1 MSKENITESKTE
13 AAHIAPLIKQLKL
26 RGIGPAVMG
35 GRIIDIAVDPT
46 NKSRWFVAAGS
57 GGVWKTE
64 NAGITWDD
72 VFKDQKSYSIGCVAI
87 DPSNPSNIWVGT
99 GENVSGRHVGWGDGV
114 YKSRDGGKSWKW
126 VGLEKSE
133 HIGKILIDPRNG
145 DTVYVASEGPLW
157 SAGGER
163 GVYKT
168 EDGGE
173 TWEDVLTIDN
183 DTGVTDLAFDPS
195 NPDVIIAAAYQRRRH
210 IWALM
215 GGGPS
220 SGIYKSDDA
229 GESWRRIDTGLPKG
243 DMGKIGLAT
252 TPANPN
258 HVYATIEAAKDG
270 DKEAKGFYRSTDKG
284 ESWEKRSDYISGG
297 TGPHYY
303 QQIYASPTTA
313 DMVYQMDVM
322 VHLTRDGGKTFKMT
336 EDGKSKHSDN
346 HALWIDPDNPNHM
359 LLGHDGGLS
368 ETYDGMQNFRH
379 VSNLPLSQFYRLDLD
394 NSEPF
399 YNVAGG
405 AQDLGT
411 LVGPSR
417 TTNTEGVRNG
427 DWWVPLGADGYHV
440 AYDPTDPNILYLEF
454 QTGFFF
460 RYDMESKEIIGIQ
473 PQAAADDDI
482 VDRWNW
488 DVPILISPHNHK
500 RIYYPSQRL
509 WRSDDQGDSWTAVSG
524 DLTRN
529 LNRYELEMMGRVHSV
544 DDLYDN
550 MAMSVFSSISNLT
563 ESPLVEGLLYAGTD
577 DGLIQV
583 TEDGGKTW
591 RVAADLPTA
600 PTMVFIQS
608 VEASLHD
615 LDTVF
620 AAADAHKIGN
630 YSPYLYESNDRGK
643 SWKPINGDLP
653 HGEILWSIQQDHVN
667 PDLLFIGA
675 ETGIYVSLNRGENW
689 HKLNGGVP
697 TIAFRDIK
705 IHRRDNDLVG
715 ATFGRGFY
723 VLDDYTPL
731 RDMAADALQDNG
743 HLFPVRDA
751 WWYVPQQVSQSKG
764 SPTMGATAFKTPN
777 PDFGATITYW
787 MKDGAKTAK
796 QTRQAAEKSEKAAG
810 KNIDFPGWD
819 TLSKE
824 ADEGAPV
831 AMVVIKDSDGNT
843 VRRLE
848 APAKAGLHRVSWDL
862 RLTPPDPVILKQP
875 DFRFPWEGDPMGPL
889 AAPGT
894 YSAELWLVTAG
905 KAKSIG
911 ESQSFEVKPLPTMP
925 GTDFNVTAAF
935 QKETSDLV
943 SQIAGAG
950 KEIARATER
959 LSYVRKGIVSAP
971 GADLK
976 LFGRVDKMQARLNS
990 MTTRLSGDGAKAK
1003 LDEPAKMALGTRA
1016 RMVQFMHWE
1025 TRQNPTKTMQDSLA
1039 IAADEFKALKKDLT
1053 KLIDKDLA
1061 KLEADLAKAGAPWT
1075 PGRKL

>member
-1 MSKENITESKTE
+1 MSEDTKTE

-72 VFKDQKSYSIGCVAI
+72 IFKDQKSYSIGCVAI
-87 DPSNPSNIWVGT
+87 DPSNPNNVWVGT

-126 VGLEKSE
+126 MGLEHSE

-145 DTVYVASEGPLW
+145 NTVYVASEGPLW

-168 EDGGE
+168 SDGGE

-183 DTGVTDLAFDPS
+183 DTGVTDIVFDPS
-195 NPDVIIAAAYQRRRH
+195 NPDIVIAAAYQRRRH

-220 SGIYKSDDA
+220 SGIYKTDDA
-229 GESWRRIDTGLPKG
+229 GESWRRIEVGLPKG
-243 DMGKIGLAT
+243 DIGKIGLAT
-252 TPANPN
+252 TPADPN
-258 HVYATIEAAKDG
+258 HVYATVEASDIDRKAT
-270 DKEAKGFYRSTDKG
+270 KGFYRSIDKG

-313 DMVYQMDVM
+313 DTVYQMDVM
-322 VHLTRDGGKTFKMT
+322 VHVTRDGGKTFSMT

-346 HALWIDPDNPNHM
+346 HALWIDPDNPDHL

-368 ETYDGMQNFRH
+368 ESYDGMKNFRH

-394 NSEPF
+394 HSEPF

-417 TTNTEGVRNG
+417 TMTQEGVRNA

-460 RYDMESKEIIGIQ
+460 RYDMKSKEIIGIQ
-473 PQAAADDDI
+473 PQAAADDEI
-482 VDRWNW
+482 IDRWNW

-529 LNRYELEMMGRVHSV
+529 LNRYELEMMGKIHSV

-550 MAMSVFSSISNLT
+550 MAMSVFGSISNLT
-563 ESPLVEGLLYAGTD
+563 ESPLVEGLIYAGTD

-583 TEDGGKTW
+583 TEDGGQTW
-591 RVAADLPTA
+591 RTTADLPTA
-600 PTMVFIQS
+600 PTMVFIQA
-608 VEASLHD
+608 VEACQHNP
-615 LDTVF
+615 DTVF
-620 AAADAHKIGN
+620 AAADAHKIGDF
-630 YSPYLYESNDRGK
+630 SPYLYESNDRGIT
-643 SWKPINGDLP
+643 WKPINGDLP

-667 PDLLFIGA
+667 PDLLFVGA
-675 ETGIYVSLNRGENW
+675 ETGIYVSLNRGANW

-715 ATFGRGFY
+715 ASFGRGFY

-731 RDMAADALQDNG
+731 RDLAADKLPLDSEKGG
-743 HLFPVRDA
+743 HLFPIRDA
-751 WWYVPQQVSQSKG
+751 WWYVPQQLAQSKG
-764 SPTMGATAFKTPN
+764 APSLGATAFKAAN
-777 PDFGATITYW
+777 PDFGATVTYW
-787 MKDGAKTAK
+787 LKDGVKTAK
-796 QTRQAAEKSEKAAG
+796 EARNAAEKAAKAADQ
-810 KNIDFPGWD
+810 NIDFPGWE
-819 TLSKE
+819 TLQAE
-824 ADEGAPV
+824 IDEGGPV
-831 AMVVIKDSDGNT
+831 VMVVIKNSEGET

-848 APAKAGLHRVSWDL
+848 APAKAGLHRISWDL
-862 RLTPPDPVILKQP
+862 RLTPPDPILLKQP
-875 DFRFPWEGDPMGPL
+875 KFRFPWEGEPVGPL
-889 AAPGT
+889 AAPGK
-894 YSAELWLVTAG
+894 YSAELWMVTSG
-905 KAKSIG
+905 RTQSIG
-911 ESQSFEVKPLPTMP
+911 EAQTFDVKPVSTLPD
-925 GTDFNVTAAF
+925 TDFNATSAF
-935 QKETSDLV
+935 QKETSGLV
-943 SQIAGAG
+943 SQISGAN
-950 KEIARATER
+950 KEIARATDR
-959 LSYVRKGIVSAP
+959 LSHLRKAVIAAP
-971 GADLK
+971 TADLK
-976 LFGRVDKMQARLNS
+976 LFGHIDKMQATLNQIKNN
-990 MTTRLSGDGAKAK
+990 LNGDSAKGK
-1003 LDEPAKMALGTRA
+1003 LDEPAKLSTGERA
-1016 RMVQFMHWE
+1016 MLVQFMHWE
-1025 TRQNPTKTMQDSLA
+1025 TRQNPTSTMRQSLA
-1039 IAADEFKALKKDLT
+1039 IATDEFKTLKKELS